1 MTRKLA
7 FIVVAAALATLA
19 ACGGGGGGSDAVP
32 EELTAVPDSV
42 LASVESFSAWVGE
55 RPASDSRDPL
65 AMNSAMPPVSEMAEP
80 VDIE

>member
-7 FIVVAAALATLA
+7 FIVVAATLATLA

-65 AMNSAMPPVSEMAEP
+65 AMNSAMPPVSDVAEP
-80 VDIE
+80 VDID